1 MHNNINN
8 NNSSNSSNNNS
19 SNSSNNNNNN
29 KIVAATCRHLPGER
43 TLTSSYRWP
52 FLLKQIVMERRKI
65 MTARTTKTILLS
77 FFVFPGKDNDLQ
89 QIAMERRRRRE
100 VMTARMMAM
109 TTVLK
114 PPLLRLISSVRTPQ
128 RGLTYTWW

>member
-1 MHNNINN
+1 MHNNIINN
-8 NNSSNSSNNNS
+8 
-19 SNSSNNNNNN
+19 NSSNNNNNN

-65 MTARTTKTILLS
+65 MTARTTKTMTKTILLS
-77 FFVFPGKDNDLQ
+77 LFFIFPGKDNDLQ

-109 TTVLK
+109 TTVLR
-114 PPLLRLISSVRTPQ
+114 PPLLRLISSVRTSQ

>member
-8 NNSSNSSNNNS
+8 NNSSNSS
-19 SNSSNNNNNN
+19 SNNNKN

-65 MTARTTKTILLS
+65 MTARTTKTMTKTILLS
-77 FFVFPGKDNDLQ
+77 LFSFFQAKT
-89 QIAMERRRRRE
+89 
-100 VMTARMMAM
+100 MTCSR
-109 TTVLK
+109 
-114 PPLLRLISSVRTPQ
+114 
-128 RGLTYTWW
+128 

>member
-1 MHNNINN
+1 MHNNIINN
-8 NNSSNSSNNNS
+8 
-19 SNSSNNNNNN
+19 NSSNNNNNN

-65 MTARTTKTILLS
+65 MTASTTKTMTKTILLS
-77 FFVFPGKDNDLQ
+77 LFFVFPGKDNDLQ

-109 TTVLK
+109 TTVLR
-114 PPLLRLISSVRTPQ
+114 PPLLRLISSVRTSQ